1 MSSSLTEIVLP
12 QRPPGM
18 PCLTTVTD
26 GDRLSLFV
34 ALEAVDDLRD
44 PRGRRYPL
52 VSEASQVGR
61 LDVPVGYFLVE
72 QAHAAA
78 LEGRVVIGVL
88 RERPCGGGGSFLTSL
103 RRGHPKHA

>member
-1 MSSSLTEIVLP
+1 MPVLEVSGLCKTYGDLAAVKDVSFSVAEGETYGLLGP
-12 QRPPGM
+12 NGAGK
-18 PCLTTVTD
+18 TTTI
-26 GDRLSLFV
+26 SI
-34 ALEAVDDLRD
+34 
-44 PRGRRYPL
+44 
-52 VSEASQVGR
+52 QVGR